1 MSGTKS
7 ADQPTTT
14 VNYPSSLNVM
24 QPELATVTH
33 LNQPETFL
41 VVLEMFIQ
49 QHETFR
55 DDVESAIRTNN
66 GPELHILIH
75 TLKGSSGALGLQK
88 LHEISTELDL
98 QLTQRVDIESLNMTP
113 LFDVLRLSL
122 VDCRNILE
130 LNKINKDDLSN
141 DEDADLVVLLRQLRQ
156 KLHHHEHINS
166 PFIDI
171 LRSVL
176 HEQNNRK
183 YDQVLEL
190 VDRFE
195 YSEAYQSLLDLE
207 SKN

>member
-98 QLTQRVDIESLNMTP
+98 
-113 LFDVLRLSL
+113 L
-122 VDCRNILE
+122 VDPFV
-130 LNKINKDDLSN
+130 DTG
-141 DEDADLVVLLRQLRQ
+141 EDITEDGTRTVPDVT
-156 KLHHHEHINS
+156 KE
-166 PFIDI
+166 
-171 LRSVL
+171 
-176 HEQNNRK
+176 E
-183 YDQVLEL
+183 
-190 VDRFE
+190 
-195 YSEAYQSLLDLE
+195 
-207 SKN
+207 